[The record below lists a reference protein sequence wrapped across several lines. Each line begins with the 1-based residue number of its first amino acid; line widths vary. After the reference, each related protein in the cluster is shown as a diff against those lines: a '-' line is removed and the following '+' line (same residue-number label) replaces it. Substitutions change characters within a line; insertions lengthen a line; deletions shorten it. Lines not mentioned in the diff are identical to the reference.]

1 MAARRTAAI
10 RIYIMDTGT
19 RLPISP
25 EDVLSRLLTAT
36 PERTALAPKDSR
48 GVYGLVDHN
57 GALRYV
63 GSTVSSS
70 QTFYERIHH
79 RHRTGSEDSS
89 HYFSRM
95 YNTGR
100 MWRMRNDPASRED
113 GDIAKKLRNAFI
125 AEYCRAIWVPLPDS
139 ADIAG
144 LERAVIELAP
154 SEAIAWNRRATE
166 VYEEPEDLVE
176 KIIARLGFGASELAA
191 IRRQKQRYDTAS
203 TPPSA
208 SGSRKLSTDSAV
220 LPFPVGPFRF
230 FALDVETANRDRGS
244 ICQIGV
250 ACVRPDNTIE
260 TWMTY
265 VEPQVD
271 HWDFTYLH
279 GIDATKVRGAPLFR
293 DVLPTLTDALNKGV
307 VYQHSGFDRSAV
319 AAACRANGLSE
330 PVWEWQDSVQV
341 ARRAWPE
348 LKGNGGHGLAS
359 LKSHLGLSFE
369 HHDAGEDARAAA
381 EVILHAESAH
391 QVINEPSRI
400 NEEAFEVIEDKRET
414 TVLRA
419 EATAIPNHQNIAVNI
434 IGRTTLTE
442 GNIKNNHI
450 YLREFFDAFPKDA
463 VGGSN
468 IAAAGRQTISIAWGG
483 GYLAITDLDG
493 KKKFFRKRGWVREF
507 FAQTRAVAGDTVLVE
522 MVGPYRYKVTVQRA

>member
-1 MAARRTAAI
+1 MN
-10 RIYIMDTGT
+10 TGT
-19 RLPISP
+19 RLLISP
-25 EDVLSRLLTAT
+25 EDVLSRLLSAM

-48 GVYGLVDHN
+48 GVYGLVDHH

-63 GSTVSSS
+63 GSTVSTS
-70 QTFYERIHH
+70 QTFYERIHQ

-100 MWRMRNDPASRED
+100 MWRKRNDPATRAD

-125 AEYCRAIWVPLPDS
+125 AEHCRAIWVPLPDN

-154 SEAIAWNRRATE
+154 AEAIAWNRGATE
-166 VYEEPEDLVE
+166 VYAEPEDLVDE
-176 KIIARLGFGASELAA
+176 IIARLDFGASELAA
-191 IRRQKQRYDTAS
+191 IGRQKQRYDSVS
-203 TPPSA
+203 TPAVA
-208 SGSRKLSTDSAV
+208 SKPRKLSTNSAV
-220 LPFPVGPFRF
+220 PLFPVGPFRF
-230 FALDVETANRDRGS
+230 FALDVETANYDRAS

-271 HWDFTYLH
+271 HWVFTHLH
-279 GIDATKVRGAPLFR
+279 NIDANTVRGAPLFR
-293 DVLPTLTDALNKGV
+293 DVLPVLTDALERVV
-307 VYQHSGFDRSAV
+307 VYQHSGFDSSAI
-319 AAACRANGLSE
+319 AAACRTNGLSE
-330 PVWEWQDSVQV
+330 PVWEWRDSVQV

-359 LKSHLGLSFE
+359 LKNYLRLSFE
-369 HHDAGEDARAAA
+369 HHDAGEDARASAQ
-381 EVILHAESAH
+381 VVLHAEGARK
-391 QVINEPSRI
+391 VTNETSRT
-400 NEEAFEVIEDKRET
+400 NEEAFEVIEDIKET
-414 TVLRA
+414 TLMRA
-419 EATAIPNHQNIAVNI
+419 EATAVHNSQDVAVNI

-450 YLREFFDAFPKDA
+450 YLREFFDAFPKDV

-468 IAAAGRQTISIAWGG
+468 MAAAARQTISVEWGG
-483 GYLAITDLDG
+483 DCIAITDLDG
-493 KKKFFRKRGWVREF
+493 EKKFFRKRGWVREF
-507 FAQTRAVAGDTVLVE
+507 FARTSAVAGDTVLVE
-522 MVGPYRYKVTVQRA
+522 MTGPYSYRVTVQRA